1 MKEFKNILFP
11 VDLSKTSA
19 KMVPYVLLMAN
30 RFKSKIHLLFV
41 VREFDHL
48 TEIYVSKD
56 TIRNFYT
63 NIIEGCEKSLY
74 EFQEKHFNQFSNTS
88 SKVAIGDISEEIAK
102 YIKSEK
108 IDLMILGT
116 HGRKGMDKIFFGSIA
131 ERLLKTAMIP
141 IFLVNPYRSK
151 LSVPIDALKMNE
163 ANKLKIRKKPRILFA
178 VDLSEIS
185 IKLVPFVELL
195 AQKFQAEI
203 HLITVVR
210 PAGYFTAVYQES
222 HSLESFNDMIIDE
235 TKAKLIDFKN
245 QNFNGFPDAKAHVDY
260 GDIPEEIIDHINDK
274 KIDFLVMGTHGRKGI
289 DKILF
294 GSVAERVAK
303 TSPVPILLINPYRLN
318 S

>member
-30 RFKSKIHLLFV
+30 RFQSKIHILFV
-41 VREFDHL
+41 LREIDHF
-48 TEIYVSKD
+48 TEMYVSKD
-56 TIRNFYT
+56 TVRNFYT
-63 NIIEGCEKSLY
+63 DTIKGCEKSLY
-74 EFQEKHFNQFSNTS
+74 EFQEKHFNQFSNAS

-151 LSVPIDALKMNE
+151 LSVPIDATN
-163 ANKLKIRKKPRILFA
+163 LKIQKRPRILFA

-210 PAGYFTAVYQES
+210 PAGYFTAVYQEG
-222 HSLESFNDMIIDE
+222 HSLESFNDIIIDE
-235 TKAKLIDFKN
+235 TKAKLNDFKN

>member
-1 MKEFKNILFP
+1 MKKFNTILFP

-19 KMVPYVLLMAN
+19 KMVPYVCLMAE
-30 RFKSKIHLLFV
+30 RFKAKIHLLFV
-41 VREFDHL
+41 VREFDYL
-48 TEIYVSKD
+48 TEMYVSKD

-63 NIIEGCEKSLY
+63 NIIEGCETSLY
-74 EFQEKHFNQFSNTS
+74 EFQEKHFKQFSDTS
-88 SKVAIGDISEEIAK
+88 SSVAIGDISEEITN
-102 YIKSEK
+102 YIKSKK

-116 HGRKGMDKIFFGSIA
+116 HGRKGLDKILFGSIA
-131 ERLLKTAMIP
+131 ERLLKTSTIP

-151 LSVPIDALKMNE
+151 LSEVQKQF
-163 ANKLKIRKKPRILFA
+163 RILFP

-185 IKLVPFVELL
+185 IQLVPFVELL

-210 PAGYFTAVYQES
+210 PAGYFTAAYQEG
-222 HSLESFNDMIIDE
+222 HSLESFNDMVLGE
-235 TKAKLIDFKN
+235 TEAKLIHFKN
-245 QNFNGFPDAKAHVDY
+245 QNFDGFPDAKAHVVY
-260 GDIPEEIIDHINDK
+260 GDIPEEIIDHIRDK

-294 GSVAERVAK
+294 GSVAERMAK